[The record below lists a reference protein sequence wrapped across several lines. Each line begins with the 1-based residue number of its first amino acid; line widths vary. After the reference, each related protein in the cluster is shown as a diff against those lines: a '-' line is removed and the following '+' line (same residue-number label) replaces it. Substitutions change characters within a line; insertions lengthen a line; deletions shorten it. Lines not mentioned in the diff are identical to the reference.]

1 MNSSEII
8 VEFKGVYKAF
18 GTQSIYEDL
27 NLQIF
32 RGETLCIIGGSGT
45 GKSVMMKM
53 LVGLLRPDKGEV
65 LAFGKDISV
74 LSEREMQEIRQH
86 VAMLFQGGA
95 LFDSL
100 TVAENIMYPLIEHR
114 WGTKQEQLQRVEE
127 VLEQVGLPG
136 IGHKNPSELSGGM
149 RKRVALARSIAVKPQ
164 MLLYDEPTTGLD
176 PLSIRRINGLILQLQ
191 KELSVTSMVVTHEM
205 PSVFTIADRIAMVR
219 DKKIA
224 FVGTKEEAKNSTI
237 PWLQQFISGGEGTLE
252 EEL

>member
-1 MNSSEII
+1 MTSEVI
-8 VEFKGVYKAF
+8 VEFKGVYKSF
-18 GTQSIYEDL
+18 GNKVIYEDL

-65 LAFGKDISV
+65 FAFGKEISQ

-86 VAMLFQGGA
+86 IAMLFQGGA

-100 TVAENIMYPLIEHR
+100 TVAENIMYPLIEHG
-114 WGTKQEQLQRVEE
+114 WGSKEDRIHRVEE
-127 VLEQVGLPG
+127 VLSQVGLPG
-136 IGHKNPSELSGGM
+136 IGHQKPSELSGGK

-191 KELSVTSMVVTHEM
+191 RELSVTSMVVTHEM

-219 DKKIA
+219 DKHIA
-224 FVGTKEEAKNSTI
+224 FVGSKEEAKNSSL
-237 PWLQQFISGGEGTLE
+237 PWLEQFISGGEGILE
-252 EEL
+252 EEF

>member
-1 MNSSEII
+1 MNEIV
-8 VEFKGVYKAF
+8 VEFKGVYKSF
-18 GTQSIYEDL
+18 GKKVIYENL
-27 NLQIF
+27 NLQVF

-45 GKSVMMKM
+45 GKSVIMKM

-65 LAFGKDISV
+65 FAFGKDISK
-74 LSEREMQEIRQH
+74 LSERAMQEVRRN

-100 TVAENIMYPLIEHR
+100 TVSENIKYPLIEHK
-114 WGTKQEQLQRVEE
+114 WGSKKEQDRRVEE

-136 IGHKNPSELSGGM
+136 IMDQKPAELSGGM

-191 KELSVTSMVVTHEM
+191 RELSVTSMVVTHEM
-205 PSVFTIADRIAMVR
+205 PSVFTIADRIAMVKDR
-219 DKKIA
+219 KIA
-224 FVGTKEEAKNSTI
+224 FVGTKEEAKNSKLS
-237 PWLQQFISGGEGTLE
+237 WLQTFISGGEGVLE
-252 EEL
+252 EEP

>member
-1 MNSSEII
+1 MKEVV
-8 VEFKGVYKAF
+8 VEFKGVYKSF
-18 GTQSIYEDL
+18 GTKVIYEDL
-27 NLQIF
+27 NLKIF

-65 LAFGKDISV
+65 FAFGKDVSK
-74 LSEREMQEIRQH
+74 LSESKMQEVRRNI
-86 VAMLFQGGA
+86 AMLFQGGA

-100 TVAENIMYPLIEHR
+100 TVAENIKYPLIEHK
-114 WGTKQEQLQRVEE
+114 WGSREEQNRRVEE
-127 VLEQVGLPG
+127 VLTQVGLPD
-136 IGHKNPSELSGGM
+136 IMDQKPSELSGGM

-191 KELSVTSMVVTHEM
+191 REISVTSMVVTHEM

-219 DKKIA
+219 DRHIA
-224 FVGTKEEAKNSTI
+224 FVGTKEEAQNSPL
-237 PWLQQFISGGEGTLE
+237 PWLQKFISGGKGVLE
-252 EEL
+252 EEP